1 MDNTGRERACLKPWN
16 VWFYNF
22 DMLTIRKQDILY
34 STLKWFIHM
43 HQTSAHQSY
52 LLGTMECGFHKYYSV
67 GWLLI
72 TPPALLTAVAVRKIF
87 DTLGYFLLN
96 FHGYNSQAGQRD
108 IRKIVSPHMEKPMSA
123 NDDHL
128 VSSLNKAWSLNKS
141 CRNVTRIKETTHR
154 STQEP
159 HSPVQLYPSP

>member
-1 MDNTGRERACLKPWN
+1 MDNIGLERAYLKPWN

-34 STLKWFIHM
+34 SILKWFIHM

-52 LLGTMECGFHKYYSV
+52 LFGTMECGFHIDYSV

-72 TPPALLTAVAVRKIF
+72 TLPALLTAVSVCRA
-87 DTLGYFLLN
+87 FLLN
-96 FHGYNSQAGQRD
+96 IHGYNSQAGQRD
-108 IRKIVSPHMEKPMSA
+108 IRKIVSPHMEMPMSA
-123 NDDHL
+123 NHDHL

-141 CRNVTRIKETTHR
+141 CRNVTRIRK
-154 STQEP
+154 
-159 HSPVQLYPSP
+159 L